1 MADHTEKKPHH
12 HGDLR
17 AALVQSG
24 IEILTESGLE
34 SLTLR
39 RCAARAGVS
48 HAAPAHHFDG
58 VAGLR
63 AAIAKEGFAR
73 FRQQLLQA
81 RAAGAQDPK
90 GRILSLCRG
99 YLDFAI
105 ENPALYT
112 LIFSCGPMAQ
122 FEEDLKVGDVSAYGV
137 LRETCAPFVPQGG
150 DPLVVETQV
159 WSLIH
164 GFAHL
169 FLAGTF
175 GADDGTPDHHWLFA
189 PVMALLRDIG
199 RPPAPM

>member
-1 MADHTEKKPHH
+1 MTEPKDKKPHH

-17 AALVQSG
+17 AALIQSG

-58 VAGLR
+58 ISGLR
-63 AAIAKEGFAR
+63 GAIAQEGFDR
-73 FRQQLLQA
+73 FRQAMLAA
-81 RAAGAQDPK
+81 RATGTQTPQ

-99 YLDFAI
+99 YLDFAV
-105 ENPALYT
+105 ENPALFA
-112 LIFSCGPMAQ
+112 LIFSCGPMSQ
-122 FEEDLKVGDVSAYGV
+122 FEDDMNAGDASAYGV
-137 LRETCAPFVPQGG
+137 LRETCAPFVSEGT
-150 DPLVVETQV
+150 DPRIVETQV

-164 GFAHL
+164 GFTHL

-175 GADDGTPDHHWLFA
+175 GPPSNSSDHHPLFA
-189 PVMALLRDIG
+189 PVMALLREIG
-199 RPPAPM
+199 KDPAPN